1 LQKALADRVDE
12 EKTGAAFRP
21 EFQFTNRC
29 GARGLKSSQVDEEIE
44 AKRRGHLHPVEEVR
58 LAVLGV
64 EGLQE
69 TETRKFAVTSAMAP
83 EQQQRNRGFAR
94 GGEVTLEMMS
104 AARPR

>member
-1 LQKALADRVDE
+1 MDE

-29 GARGLKSSQVDEEIE
+29 GARGLKSSQGDEQIG
-44 AKRRGHLHPVEEVR
+44 AKRSGHLHPVEEVR

-69 TETRKFAVTSAMAP
+69 TETRKFAVTSGMAP
-83 EQQQRNRGFAR
+83 
-94 GGEVTLEMMS
+94 
-104 AARPR
+104 RPTAKKQGIREGR